1 MQAAEWKR
9 FIAQFANLSRRQ
21 RLAGIALRHGAVSP
35 DAAVA
40 LLESVARQRLHCPV
54 CQSAHC
60 HRHDLMV
67 TSP

>member
-1 MQAAEWKR
+1 MQVDEWKR

-21 RLAGIALRHGAVSP
+21 RLAGIALLHGAASP
-35 DAAVA
+35 DAAVT
-40 LLESVARQRLHCPV
+40 LVESVARQRLHCPA

>member
-9 FIAQFANLSRRQ
+9 FIAQFANLSQ
-21 RLAGIALRHGAVSP
+21 RLAGIALLHGAVSP

-40 LLESVARQRLHCPV
+40 LLESVARQRLHCPA

-60 HRHDLMV
+60 HRHELMV